1 MAKPFK
7 VTGPM
12 TSAVGIG
19 RMPDGRFTNVPTPTA
34 GALEKQAE
42 AQNKT
47 VPQVIASTPRQDG
60 EDPIP
65 WPAAGPVNDAARP
78 PMKLR

>member
-1 MAKPFK
+1 MKPFK
-7 VTGPM
+7 VTGPA

-19 RMPDGRFTNVPTPTA
+19 RLPDGRFTAADVGPA
-34 GALEKQAE
+34 KLVEQARTE
-42 AQNKT
+42 GKT
-47 VPQVIASTPRQDG
+47 VSAVVAAMPRHDG
-60 EDPIP
+60 EESIP